1 MRTNTK
7 MSFINVSLILLIL
20 VIISEARIIRS
31 AFESGHLSKAKNLM
45 HKTNSFFGQENASL
59 RESGNDIDMVKDMWH
74 KLELVP
80 KRRRLRT
87 DVFRRLFVG

>member
-7 MSFINVSLILLIL
+7 LSFINVSTFLLML
-20 VIISEARIIRS
+20 VIIREARIIHS
-31 AFESGHLSKAKNLM
+31 PFESGYLNQAKNSM
-45 HKTNSFFGQENASL
+45 HKTNSLFGQENGSL
-59 RESGNDIDMVKDMWH
+59 RENGNEIDMVKDMWH